1 MQKNRLNSTGGLT
14 AACRGFSG
22 LSFTVDGKQQGY
34 AREQIR
40 HDLRF
45 FAVTATVQPAP
56 TPDDQPVSEQVAQ
69 DFGLVPAV
77 F

>member
-1 MQKNRLNSTGGLT
+1 MGLT
-14 AACRGFSG
+14 AQKGLQAFVGRFSG
-22 LSFTVDGKQQGY
+22 LSFPVDGKQHGY

-45 FAVTATVQPAP
+45 FAVAVTVQPAP
-56 TPDDQPVSEQVAQ
+56 TPDDQPVTEQVAQ